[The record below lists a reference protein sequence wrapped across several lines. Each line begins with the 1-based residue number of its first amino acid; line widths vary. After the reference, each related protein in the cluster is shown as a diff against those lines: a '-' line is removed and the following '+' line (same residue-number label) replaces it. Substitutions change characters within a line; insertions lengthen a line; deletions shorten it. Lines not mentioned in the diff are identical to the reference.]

1 MSPTCRTT
9 TTDGGQPVG
18 DSLGSEVTSV
28 LDMLWGKLEA
38 IHELEMTKALARR
51 GAASGETRAAI
62 EALSVAIVRTVFDR
76 CAAVLRE
83 RDPSVARNVSELFDL
98 RSCEARPPLGGASGT
113 ADSPE
118 WLAAGAYPRTA
129 TTG

>member
-1 MSPTCRTT
+1 MATEAEPRRPNLRWKCPEAGGPMSPTCRTT
-9 TTDGGQPVG
+9 TTDSGQPVG
-18 DSLGSEVTSV
+18 DGLDSLTGSDVPFV

-38 IHELEMTKALARR
+38 IHELEMTKALGRP

-83 RDPSVARNVSELFDL
+83 RDPSVARSVSELFDL
-98 RSCEARPPLGGASGT
+98 RS
-113 ADSPE
+113 
-118 WLAAGAYPRTA
+118 
-129 TTG
+129 

>member
-18 DSLGSEVTSV
+18 DGLDSLTGSDVPSV

-38 IHELEMTKALARR
+38 IHELEMTKALGRR
-51 GAASGETRAAI
+51 VAVSGETRAAI

-98 RSCEARPPLGGASGT
+98 RS
-113 ADSPE
+113 
-118 WLAAGAYPRTA
+118 
-129 TTG
+129 